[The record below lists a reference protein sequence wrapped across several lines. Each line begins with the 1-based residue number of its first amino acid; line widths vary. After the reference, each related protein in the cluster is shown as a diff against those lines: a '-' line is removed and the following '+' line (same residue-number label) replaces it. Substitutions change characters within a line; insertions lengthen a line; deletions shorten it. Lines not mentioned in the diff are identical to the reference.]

1 MKPGPQSNAFVDPK
15 ILVPEKKNVV
25 KMKSLLENFPELSLQ
40 QNFFSISKTDENE
53 SHTCESIHD
62 LAYNDTPFLS
72 PLLISAFMILLNKP
86 ISVYILENGHFVTAI
101 DQDINSLS
109 IAKKLKEEFRN
120 IFFHQINFK
129 DLDLLNLG
137 KEKFDFILLDL
148 GFSSDQLDDSK
159 IGLSFKINS
168 NLNMNYLG
176 GDKNAY
182 KIINH
187 YNKDELQRVF
197 YFYGEIN
204 QAEKLAKY
212 IVNQRSIKSI
222 DTNFELI
229 KILRDSGVNFRS
241 KKIHFATQAFQAL
254 RIETNKELDNLVEFL
269 KKVHDYLDIDAYLAI
284 ISFHSLEDRIVKNY
298 FKENKLKKNKD
309 FNNKKNW
316 GFENLTKKPII
327 ASNSEIYENHRSRSA
342 KLRVGKFI
350 N

>member
-1 MKPGPQSNAFVDPK
+1 MIINQHIPIMTNEIFSFIDG
-15 ILVPEKKNVV
+15 KKN
-25 KMKSLLENFPELSLQ
+25 LSILDCT
-40 QNFFSISKTDENE
+40 FGRGGHSKK
-53 SHTCESIHD
+53 
-62 LAYNDTPFLS
+62 F
-72 PLLISAFMILLNKP
+72 
-86 ISVYILENGHFVTAI
+86 LENGHFVTAI
-101 DQDINSLS
+101 DQDINSLR

-254 RIETNKELDNLVEFL
+254 RIESNNELENLETFLNKVHEFL
-269 KKVHDYLDIDAYLAI
+269 KINAYLAV

-298 FKENKLKKNKD
+298 FRDNKITKNNKD
-309 FNNKKNW
+309 W
-316 GFENLTKKPII
+316 GFKTLTKKPIV
-327 ASNSEIYENHRSRSA
+327 ASKFEVLENNRSRSA
-342 KLRVGKFI
+342 KLRVGKFV